1 MLRLAETRLRV
12 RQGSAPLLE
21 EHTESLSR
29 TILHLEHVNDRL
41 NFQLQKNKEELAFL
55 GRSLKLAEEQT
66 LLAERE
72 IKKLKEINFELES
85 EKETVEVMR
94 KEAHV
99 VGKRFTGKIQTV
111 RKLEKRLSLMVR
123 SKPSF

>member
-12 RQGSAPLLE
+12 RQGSIPLLE
-21 EHTESLSR
+21 EDVEALSR
-29 TILHLEHVNDRL
+29 TILSLEYVNDRL
-41 NFQLQKNKEELAFL
+41 NFQLQKNREELAFL
-55 GRSLKLAEEQT
+55 GRSLRLAEQQT
-66 LLAERE
+66 LLADRDIKRLRE
-72 IKKLKEINFELES
+72 TNFELES

-111 RKLEKRLSLMVR
+111 RKLEKRLSLMVK